1 MNKKIAKPTNNDVA
15 WEQLFEDHAILS
27 AISETGFFEIDSLAI
42 NKYRESRLMAN
53 FEHHANLPKIFKEYD
68 LSILPISRNRYIMG
82 HFDTYFKV
90 NYQPDVEITSFEFP
104 SSIQRIN
111 DTNLYSEN
119 SALSCAF
126 NTGIIQDLLNNEET
140 FYTVAGRMSTG
151 SFSFGINNK
160 NNTDNSPYHI
170 SVNNS
175 QCEIDAGF
183 ESESYFL
190 LVEAKLY
197 DVEDFLIRQ
206 LYYPY
211 RLWSSKIS
219 KKIIP
224 AFMTYS
230 NLNNKFSFF
239 LYEFENILNYNS
251 LRLIAQKDYIIEPE
265 NIKRIDILSAFSRIT
280 PIAEPIDIPFPQAD
294 KFERVVD
301 LLTLLLDRELTKNEI
316 ASKYQFDLRQVDYYT
331 NAAKYL
337 GLVDNFFDLSTKE
350 KTFRLTGEGKNLLN
364 QKSKTKILSLI
375 RKILDH
381 EVFYKTFEFTLK
393 NEKVPNN
400 QETCTIISSCNLGIS
415 SSTIDRRATTVR
427 RWIEWIWSLFND

>member
-1 MNKKIAKPTNNDVA
+1 MNKKIAKPKNNDVA
-15 WEQLFEDHAILS
+15 WEQLFEYHAILS
-27 AISETGFFEIDSLAI
+27 VISETGFFEIDSLTI
-42 NKYRESRLMAN
+42 NKYRESRLMAK
-53 FEHHANLPKIFKEYD
+53 FDHYANLPRIFKEHN
-68 LSILPISRNRYIMG
+68 LSILPISRNRYILG
-82 HFDTYFKV
+82 NFDTYFKV
-90 NYQPDVEITSFEFP
+90 NYQPVEITSFEFP
-104 SSIQRIN
+104 SSIQTIN

-126 NTGIIQDLLNNEET
+126 NTGIIQNLLNNEET

-151 SFSFGINNK
+151 SFSFDIDNK
-160 NNTDNSPYHI
+160 NNTSNPPYNI

-239 LYEFENILNYNS
+239 LYEFDNILNYNS

-265 NIKRIDILSAFSRIT
+265 TIKRTDILSIFSHIT

-294 KFERVVD
+294 KFERIVD

-316 ASKYQFDLRQVDYYT
+316 ASNYQFDLRQVDYYT

-337 GLVDNFFDLSTKE
+337 RLVDNFFDLSTKE
-350 KTFRLTGEGKNLLN
+350 KTFRLTDVGK
-364 QKSKTKILSLI
+364 S
-375 RKILDH
+375 
-381 EVFYKTFEFTLK
+381 F
-393 NEKVPNN
+393 
-400 QETCTIISSCNLGIS
+400 
-415 SSTIDRRATTVR
+415 
-427 RWIEWIWSLFND
+427 